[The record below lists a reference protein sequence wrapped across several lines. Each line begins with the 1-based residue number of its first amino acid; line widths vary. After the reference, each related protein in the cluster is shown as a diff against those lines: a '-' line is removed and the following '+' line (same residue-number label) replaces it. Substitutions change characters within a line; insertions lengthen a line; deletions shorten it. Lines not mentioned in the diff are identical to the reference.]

1 MMLQIAAMNS
11 GPDSRADFRETRE
24 LSRAAGYCQLQVEWT
39 FAASIWKMDGNFK
52 LSKDAV
58 ATAQA
63 DSKRAVLEALTT
75 RLADAYGLDPSAIQ
89 EGLEERERLGS
100 TGFGRRVA
108 IPHARIDGI
117 DRPVAA
123 MLKLDSAVDFDA
135 ADGMPVDLVIGLL
148 SPTNAG
154 AGHLHALAAISR
166 MVRDEATY
174 DALSRAADSEALFAT
189 LTNLVD
195 SSITNDNVNGAKC
208 ESA

>member
-1 MMLQIAAMNS
+1 MN
-11 GPDSRADFRETRE
+11 
-24 LSRAAGYCQLQVEWT
+24 V
-39 FAASIWKMDGNFK
+39 NFK

-63 DSKRAVLEALTT
+63 DSKRAVFET
-75 RLADAYGLDPSAIQ
+75 LAARFAVAYGLDAIAVQ

-117 DRPVAA
+117 EHPVAA
-123 MLKLDSAVDFDA
+123 LLKLDSAVAFDA
-135 ADGMPVDLVIGLL
+135 ADGMPVNLVIGLL

-174 DALSRAADSEALFAT
+174 DALIRAGDSEALFAT
-189 LTNLVD
+189 LTNLTD
-195 SSITNDNVNGAKC
+195 NSIANDNVNGAKR